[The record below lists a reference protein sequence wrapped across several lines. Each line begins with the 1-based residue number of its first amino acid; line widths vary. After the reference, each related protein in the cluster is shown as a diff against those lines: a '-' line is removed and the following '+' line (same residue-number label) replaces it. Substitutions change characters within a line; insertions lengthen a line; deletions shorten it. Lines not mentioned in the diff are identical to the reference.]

1 MENAKTVEYVSYQ
14 LELKKEM
21 KLAQEALA
29 HNDYKQAMEHCIN
42 MQVEVKMLSNA
53 VSTWIKE
60 QR

>member
-42 MQVEVKMLSNA
+42 MQVEVKMLTNA

-60 QR
+60 SQ